1 MLNRKGDQDSRSADQ
16 KEMGGEPTHWAL
28 MPTAQFV
35 LVLYLSQGSYIITF
49 RTYFVQF
56 FTSILPLTM
65 IRLSFSKM
73 TGDFDFLQI
82 SVKNKKSEALKN
94 DKTLFLPCFK
104 PEKCVQNV
112 FKLLGKAGVEFDTI
126 SGLWKI

>member
-1 MLNRKGDQDSRSADQ
+1 MLMLNRKGDQDSRSADQ
-16 KEMGGEPTHWAL
+16 KEIGGEPTHSAL

-65 IRLSFSKM
+65 IRLSFFKM
-73 TGDFDFLQI
+73 YKHG
-82 SVKNKKSEALKN
+82 
-94 DKTLFLPCFK
+94 
-104 PEKCVQNV
+104 
-112 FKLLGKAGVEFDTI
+112 
-126 SGLWKI
+126 